1 MRDTL
6 MTIPPIVKIAEESDK
21 TTVLDALKLA
31 FVADPAT
38 RWVWPD
44 TQKYLSNFSSFA
56 KAFGGKAFAY
66 ESAYYI
72 GNYSGA
78 ALWLPPNV
86 HPDVDQ
92 LIELLQS
99 SGSNEAKNDGPEVF
113 EKMSSYHPNE
123 PHWYLPLLGV
133 DPLYHGKGLGSA
145 LIQHAIAVCNLDE
158 NFAYLESS
166 NPKNIPFYERHGFEL
181 LGKIQVNTSPPI
193 FPMLR
198 KPDKLRHN

>member
-1 MRDTL
+1 MRDIL
-6 MTIPPIVKIAEESDK
+6 MTLPIVKTAIESDEAS
-21 TTVLDALKLA
+21 VIDALKLA

-44 TQKYLSNFSSFA
+44 PQKYLSHFSSFA
-56 KAFGGKAFAY
+56 RAFGGKAFAY
-66 ESAYYI
+66 ESAHYV

-92 LIELLQS
+92 LISLLQS
-99 SGSNEAKNDGPEVF
+99 TGSDEAKKDGPEVF

-133 DPLYHGKGLGSA
+133 DPLHHGKGLGSA
-145 LIQHAIAVCNLDE
+145 LMQHAIVTCDLD
-158 NFAYLESS
+158 NKFAYLESS

-181 LGKIQVNTSPPI
+181 LGTIQVNTSPSI

-198 KPDKLRHN
+198 KPRKL